1 MNLKMKSILASGLA
15 ALLVAGAAVSE
26 ETPPATQLAAEQTD
40 DGAITEKVKAA
51 IATDAALAGADIS
64 VETKQGEVHLNGTV
78 GNAGDVQKAT
88 ALAFSVSGV
97 KKVQNNLKAK

>member
-26 ETPPATQLAAEQTD
+26 TPPATQLAAEQPD

-51 IATDAALAGADIS
+51 IAADAALAGADIS

-97 KKVQNNLKAK
+97 KKVQNNLKSK

>member
-26 ETPPATQLAAEQTD
+26 TPPATQLSAEQAD

-51 IATDAALAGADIS
+51 IAADAALAGADIS

>member
-26 ETPPATQLAAEQTD
+26 TPPATQLAAEQAD

-51 IATDAALAGADIS
+51 IAADAALAGADIS

-97 KKVQNNLKAK
+97 KKVQNNLKSK

>member
-1 MNLKMKSILASGLA
+1 MNVKMKSILASGLA

-26 ETPPATQLAAEQTD
+26 TPPATQLAAEQPD

-51 IATDAALAGADIS
+51 IAADAALAGADIS
-64 VETKQGEVHLNGTV
+64 VETKQGEVQLNGTV

-97 KKVQNNLKAK
+97 KKVQNNLTAK

>member
-26 ETPPATQLAAEQTD
+26 TPPATQLAAEQPD

-51 IATDAALAGADIS
+51 IAADAALAGADIS

>member
-1 MNLKMKSILASGLA
+1 MNGKTKSILASGLT

-26 ETPPATQLAAEQTD
+26 NTPPTQLAAAEQAD

-51 IATDAALAGADIS
+51 IAADAALAGADIS
-64 VETKQGEVHLNGTV
+64 VETSQGQVQLSGTV
-78 GNAGDVQKAT
+78 GSAGDIQKAT